1 MHRVPLVLPQLPEL
15 FSYKSL
21 CYADDDEYL
30 TQCVLCGSSLLYAFI
45 LKRRSLS
52 TAKQMLD
59 LTEDMKKSTLLCQ
72 MLNITKVRIF
82 MLMLIPFPNIFL
94 RFLLSAHYVH
104 FLSLFS
110 FPSDL
115 RLIAQYSPSSTHSP
129 AYPYFAFMP
138 SIFYHLSDRLLM
150 HNPSKKFGF

>member
-1 MHRVPLVLPQLPEL
+1 MCVVWEFIIVCLHLEATQFEYCKTDVRPHRGYE
-15 FSYKSL
+15 
-21 CYADDDEYL
+21 
-30 TQCVLCGSSLLYAFI
+30 
-45 LKRRSLS
+45 
-52 TAKQMLD
+52 
-59 LTEDMKKSTLLCQ
+59 KSTLLCQ

-94 RFLLSAHYVH
+94 QFLLSAHYVH

-150 HNPSKKFGF
+150 HNPSKEFGF